1 MRTKLCFTILAA
13 AILGLFMAVSLAG
26 AETMKMRVCWHIIKA
41 EVVPV
46 GDVAGHVIGVVD
58 IGGLASFDSGEIATH
73 SHKAT
78 IDYING
84 SGLHENYMIY
94 TFEDGSTFVTKG
106 QGTTTADPGRKI
118 SLFKGSFSFI
128 QGSGRFAG
136 IQGSGSYTGKR
147 FAPAA
152 AGAEAYIDC
161 TATYTLPP
169 R

>member
-1 MRTKLCFTILAA
+1 
-13 AILGLFMAVSLAG
+13 
-26 AETMKMRVCWHIIKA
+26 
-41 EVVPV
+41 VVPV

-118 SLFKGSFSFI
+118 SWFKGSFSFI
-128 QGSGRFAG
+128 QGNGRFAG